1 MWNNWFHLRQ
11 IRLPTMSAFYV
22 VWSIII
28 SIALVVWVSMN
39 RRPNSTREQRPMT
52 QNRNI
57 ARSGIEIHV
66 IDRVLVCRKS
76 WDQTTKR
83 IPSWKCFFRPRNTWY
98 CSLRF
103 VRRWNRPY
111 WLGFRFLEKAGSN
124 YIEIDIGRVLFCV
137 FVDLNEVEERRFR
150 IKRNQEW
157 LIYFESQA
165 RKPTVAT
172 RYTHQNLLCFLCF
185 TVFCDFLRKK
195 ANCCN
200 TIYSLESSMFTLF
213 YSLLSLFATTS
224 LTLSKITNFGRRLNP
239 TLFLSGIKAGNLE
252 RTGWAHRAPRLAN
265 QKTGFASYCERYL
278 RCNNVHY
285 NASQNVLAT
294 CYELEV
300 FPMLIFVSRHLW
312 PWYQNSAIIR
322 SNSSLS

>member
-1 MWNNWFHLRQ
+1 MWNNCFHLRQ

-76 WDQTTKR
+76 WDQTKKR
-83 IPSWKCFFRPRNTWY
+83 MRARKCFFRPRNTWY
-98 CSLRF
+98 CALRF

-137 FVDLNEVEERRFR
+137 FVDLNEVEKRRFR
-150 IKRNQEW
+150 IKKVSRMTCLFW
-157 LIYFESQA
+157 
-165 RKPTVAT
+165 KPG
-172 RYTHQNLLCFLCF
+172 
-185 TVFCDFLRKK
+185 KK

-200 TIYSLESSMFTLF
+200 TIYPLESFMFSLF
-213 YSLLSLFATTS
+213 YCLLSLFAKES
-224 LTLSKITNFGRRLNP
+224 QLLQHNILPRVFYVHFVLQSSITFCDYIGQIV
-239 TLFLSGIKAGNLE
+239 TYI
-252 RTGWAHRAPRLAN
+252 
-265 QKTGFASYCERYL
+265 
-278 RCNNVHY
+278 
-285 NASQNVLAT
+285 
-294 CYELEV
+294 
-300 FPMLIFVSRHLW
+300 
-312 PWYQNSAIIR
+312 
-322 SNSSLS
+322 

>member
-1 MWNNWFHLRQ
+1 MWNNWFRLRQ

-39 RRPNSTREQRPMT
+39 RRPNSTRKQRPMT

-66 IDRVLVCRKS
+66 IDRVLVYRKS

-83 IPSWKCFFRPRNTWY
+83 MPSRKCFFRPRNTWY

-124 YIEIDIGRVLFCV
+124 YIEIDISRVLFCV
-137 FVDLNEVEERRFR
+137 FVDLNEVEKRRFR
-150 IKRNQEW
+150 IKKVSRMTCLFW
-157 LIYFESQA
+157 
-165 RKPTVAT
+165 KPG
-172 RYTHQNLLCFLCF
+172 
-185 TVFCDFLRKK
+185 KK

-200 TIYSLESSMFTLF
+200 TIYPLESSMFTLF

-224 LTLSKITNFGRRLNP
+224 DKSLPIYIGNDLSVSDFNLQWMEYANKPDFRLIPVKTFLEKLRLILIKTSGDKISLLRTERLIYIDDD
-239 TLFLSGIKAGNLE
+239 L
-252 RTGWAHRAPRLAN
+252 
-265 QKTGFASYCERYL
+265 
-278 RCNNVHY
+278 
-285 NASQNVLAT
+285 
-294 CYELEV
+294 
-300 FPMLIFVSRHLW
+300 
-312 PWYQNSAIIR
+312 IR
-322 SNSSLS
+322 SLLIL